1 MPTSGNTYNV
11 IGQSPAKKIGGG
23 ETVWLR
29 VNHIVQGGRPVN
41 PEDLKN
47 GKVYPAG
54 TMVVYDKDDVTKPVT
69 FVAADAEEAVLAT
82 VNGHL
87 LNDVYAGDLENVQ
100 ATCAIVIGGVL
111 RKNLVPGGIPDAVQK
126 NLPMIEYTPN

>member
-1 MPTSGNTYNV
+1 MPKTGNTYNV
-11 IGQSPAKKIGGG
+11 VGQTPKKSVGSG

-41 PEDLKN
+41 AADLAN
-47 GKVYPAG
+47 DAVIPAG
-54 TMVVYDKDDVTKPVT
+54 SMLIYDPNDVTKPVT
-69 FVAADAEEAVLAT
+69 FVKATDTANLAK

-87 LNDVYAGDLENVQ
+87 LNDVYAGDLENIQ